1 MIINH
6 DLIEEHKL
14 PGLSHRTVAGP
25 LQGFHSL
32 EVWVQTVDPG
42 AATPVHR
49 HDCEE
54 AIVILEGQGV
64 LALDGGEQ
72 AFGPGETL
80 LIPRNAVHQV
90 TCDGPEPLRL
100 IAALGAAPVHVHSAT
115 NERIPLPWD
124 VEPSGDVDKVG

>member
-1 MIINH
+1 MIVKN
-6 DLIEEHKL
+6 DQIEEHKL

-25 LQGFHSL
+25 LQGFHTL

-54 AIVILEGQGV
+54 AIVILEGHGV
-64 LALDGGEQ
+64 MEIDGRKQE
-72 AFGPGETL
+72 FEPGNTL
-80 LIPRNAVHQV
+80 VIPRNAVHQV
-90 TCDGPEPLRL
+90 TCSGAEPLRL
-100 IAALGAAPVHVHSAT
+100 VAALGAAPVRVHSAE

-124 VEPSGDVDKVG
+124 APEPAS